1 MLGGTVDSSQSSS
14 ANNAYNQMSSVSPRG
29 GYVGFS
35 LVSSSYVANGFN
47 PSSSSSSEVNL
58 PLVLG
63 IAIPVGVLVIIVT
76 IVIIVKM
83 KARANAIK

>member
-1 MLGGTVDSSQSSS
+1 MLGGGVDTSQSS
-14 ANNAYNQMSSVSPRG
+14 NADGAYTQMSNVNPSG

-47 PSSSSSSEVNL
+47 PSSSSSSSVNM

-63 IAIPVGVLVIIVT
+63 IAIPVAVLVIIVT